1 MAKTTTSIA
10 KKAYGC
16 DLCSD
21 KIKKGEK
28 YTRINSEYSDWF
40 DWENDG
46 SSPFQSF
53 KRHTDCDKAYNLI
66 VDSVDDMDELASFY
80 QGGTRDALS
89 ETFGN
94 LDKRQVME
102 GIPKSKRK
110 FVEAFIKKAE
120 LEFGYSPEDDELSDT
135 KK

>member
-1 MAKTTTSIA
+1 MSKTTTPIA
-10 KKAYGC
+10 KKSYAC
-16 DLCSD
+16 DLCGD

-40 DWENDG
+40 DWEDDS

-53 KRHTDCDKAYNLI
+53 KRHTDCNKAYNLL
-66 VDSVDDMDELASFY
+66 VHSVNDMDELASFY

-94 LDKRQVME
+94 LDRRQVME
-102 GIPKSKRK
+102 DIPKAKRK
-110 FVEAFIKKAE
+110 FVEAFIKKAG
-120 LEFGYSPEDDELSDT
+120 LKFGYSPEKEE
-135 KK
+135 

>member
-1 MAKTTTSIA
+1 MAKTTTPIA
-10 KKAYGC
+10 KKSYEC
-16 DLCSD
+16 DLCEG

-40 DWENDG
+40 DWEDDG

-53 KRHTDCDKAYNLI
+53 KRHTDCHKAYELL
-66 VDSVDDMDELASFY
+66 VDSVNDMDELASFY
-80 QGGTRDALS
+80 QGGTREALS

-102 GIPKSKRK
+102 DIPKSKRK
-110 FVEAFIKKAE
+110 SVEAFIKKAG
-120 LEFGYSPEDDELSDT
+120 LEFGYSPESDEE
-135 KK
+135 